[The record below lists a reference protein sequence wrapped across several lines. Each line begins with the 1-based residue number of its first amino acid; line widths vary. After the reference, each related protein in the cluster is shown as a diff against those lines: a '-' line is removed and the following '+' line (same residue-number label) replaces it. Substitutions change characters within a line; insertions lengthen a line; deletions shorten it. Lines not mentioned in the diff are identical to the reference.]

1 MPSWCLKSIENVLS
15 LTNAK
20 NIYDIWPDFEVYF
33 HGGVNIEPYV
43 PLFNNIFNGKM
54 PLLWE
59 TYNASEGFATQDDFD
74 NKGMRL
80 LTSIGVFMN
89 LLTFRIIFLVI

>member
-1 MPSWCLKSIENVLS
+1 MEAIVFEIDRKRFITS
-15 LTNAK
+15 NAK

-54 PLLWE
+54 PLLGKLIM
-59 TYNASEGFATQDDFD
+59 SEGVC
-74 NKGMRL
+74 NSR
-80 LTSIGVFMN
+80 
-89 LLTFRIIFLVI
+89 